1 MFALKTQNQKRKKT
15 LIIDFFYYYFFFYNM
30 QSKFVT
36 QSHFTPTFAE
46 FD

>member
-1 MFALKTQNQKRKKT
+1 MFTLKTQNQKRKKN
-15 LIIDFFYYYFFFYNM
+15 LDNRFFLLLLLFCNM

-36 QSHFTPTFAE
+36 QSHFTPNFAE

>member
-1 MFALKTQNQKRKKT
+1 MFTLKTQNQKRKKT
-15 LIIDFFYYYFFFYNM
+15 LIIDFFLLLLLFCNM

-36 QSHFTPTFAE
+36 PSHFTPNFAE